1 MEQIVYQ
8 PASPIRAVPF
18 NVTRR
23 ILKADTLDEVSVFR
37 THNQV
42 LDTGL
47 EVILDRLRGVGPVLS
62 TFALGT
68 GATPPGPDDTGPEG
82 EVLRSDLSLLTR
94 TGPILEAQFY
104 LASNMCNGETLQ
116 SAMILAGDIPF
127 AWVTFPADTKTDQF
141 VWVFQWS
148 FPIEAVI
155 PSGD

>member
-1 MEQIVYQ
+1 VEQIVYQ

-23 ILKADTLDEVSVFR
+23 ILKADTLQEVSVFR

-42 LDTGL
+42 FDTGL
-47 EVILDRLRGVGPVLS
+47 EVILDRLRGVGPALN

-68 GATPPGPDDTGPEG
+68 GATEPTTGSTGPEG

-104 LASNMCNGETLQ
+104 LASNMCNGQTLQ

-127 AWVTFPADTKTDQF
+127 AWVTFPAAEKTADY

-148 FPIEAVI
+148 FPIEAVV
-155 PSGD
+155 

>member
-1 MEQIVYQ
+1 MTRVKAYRA
-8 PASPIRAVPF
+8 ASPIRAVPF

-37 THNQV
+37 CHNQV

-47 EVILDRLRGVGPVLS
+47 EVILDRLRGVGPALS

-68 GATPPGPDDTGPEG
+68 GATPPTSESTGPEG

-104 LASNMCNGETLQ
+104 LASNMCNGQMLQ
-116 SAMILAGDIPF
+116 SAMILAGAIPF
-127 AWVTFPADTKTDQF
+127 AWVTFPTAEKTSDY

-148 FPIEAVI
+148 FPIEAVV
-155 PSGD
+155 